1 MSLTTRG
8 FECICGI
15 MPFLR
20 ENSDRC
26 KHKQY
31 HKGQLHKINLRQIL
45 IFMYYLY
52 KLSLSGTPKYYVGV
66 TNNPVT
72 RQAGHISAI
81 NESIRSLRSGKD
93 LLGEAYHI
101 VIAKHILSVEKKKYR
116 QDPIFFVSFKVVL
129 EAGETLEKAISA
141 E

>member
-1 MSLTTRG
+1 
-8 FECICGI
+8 
-15 MPFLR
+15 
-20 ENSDRC
+20 
-26 KHKQY
+26 
-31 HKGQLHKINLRQIL
+31 
-45 IFMYYLY
+45 MYYLY

-129 EAGETLEKAISA
+129 EVGETLEKAISA
-141 E
+141 ENRYLSRRGKHCLNKIGRSYYKGGRVDYSARYKWICDQMSKGVL